1 MEGGGLW
8 VAVAPCPAWA
18 DSDSSMLAE
27 IPDPGPACRW
37 TRTRYPAWWPEARV
51 GVPCRNTRSPRCL
64 VCRGCGK
71 EPACRRELRFIHS
84 EVRAWISRKGS
95 RTNFRWISSDADTL
109 RDVWRAAPLF
119 VTAQY
124 NFSLRVLQNDPS
136 LVLRHRR
143 TWLLLIALER
153 LPRERHALTAG
164 MRAAAALE
172 HHTRAPQ
179 PVPSRRLG
187 PAT

>member
-1 MEGGGLW
+1 MPVDPHTLPCVVARGSGWGSLQKHTLTSLPCMPRLW
-8 VAVAPCPAWA
+8 QGTCLPQ
-18 DSDSSMLAE
+18 
-27 IPDPGPACRW
+27 
-37 TRTRYPAWWPEARV
+37 RT
-51 GVPCRNTRSPRCL
+51 
-64 VCRGCGK
+64 
-71 EPACRRELRFIHS
+71 RFIHS